1 MEAFVA
7 NILIVDDSASMRQM
21 VGFTLKSAGHGVIE
35 SVDGVEALTEA
46 KGQGFDLVVSD
57 VNMPNMDGISL
68 VKELRG
74 LDAYKFTPILLLTTE
89 SAAEK
94 KAEGK
99 AAGATGWIVKPFSPD
114 QLLATVK
121 KVLG

>member
-1 MEAFVA
+1 MSKL
-7 NILIVDDSASMRQM
+7 LIIDDSASMRQM
-21 VGFTLKSAGHGVIE
+21 VSFTLKSAGHAVDE
-35 SVDGVEALTEA
+35 AVDGVDALA
-46 KGQGFDLVVSD
+46 KAKLSSYELVISD
-57 VNMPNMDGISL
+57 VNMPNMDGITL

-89 SAAEK
+89 SGADK

-114 QLLATVK
+114 QLLATAK